1 MYFTFGHK
9 LSIKIL
15 FVTKTIKFTR
25 LIKSALTFTSAA
37 LHIPNK
43 SFIVHQSFP
52 DYLHMRAE
60 KEKSP
65 SVFIDTNNNGGVKI
79 ESDY

>member
-15 FVTKTIKFTR
+15 FVTETITFTR

-37 LHIPNK
+37 LHITKK
-43 SFIVHQSFP
+43 SFIIHQSFP
-52 DYLHMRAE
+52 DYLHMRAR
-60 KEKSP
+60 KKKT
-65 SVFIDTNNNGGVKI
+65 VFIDTNNNAGVKI
-79 ESDY
+79 KLDC